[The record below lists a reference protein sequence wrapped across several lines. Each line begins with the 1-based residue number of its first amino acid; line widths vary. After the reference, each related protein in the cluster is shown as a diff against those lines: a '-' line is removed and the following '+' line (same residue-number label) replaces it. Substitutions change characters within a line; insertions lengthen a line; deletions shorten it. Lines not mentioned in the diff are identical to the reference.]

1 MVSTLKT
8 SFYLRKPKNYSGG
21 EIPVY
26 LRITVDEQPTELSTG
41 VNCLPSKW
49 IARKGRLKLTDV
61 TSQQLNDILD
71 KLELKAKD
79 NYRYLLEVDPTRL
92 VTAQD
97 IKHLVTG
104 KKIQRIM
111 LLDIF
116 QEHNNKIEALV
127 GEHFAEGTLERYKT
141 TYKHTADFIKM
152 KYKVDDLP
160 ITRVN
165 HEFIYEFD

>member
-1 MVSTLKT
+1 MVSSFKT
-8 SFYLRKPKNYSGG
+8 SFYLKKQKNYLGG

-92 VTAQD
+92 VTEQD

-116 QEHNNKIEALV
+116 QEHNNKIEALF

>member
-111 LLDIF
+111 LLDISG
-116 QEHNNKIEALV
+116 A
-127 GEHFAEGTLERYKT
+127 
-141 TYKHTADFIKM
+141 
-152 KYKVDDLP
+152 
-160 ITRVN
+160 
-165 HEFIYEFD
+165 